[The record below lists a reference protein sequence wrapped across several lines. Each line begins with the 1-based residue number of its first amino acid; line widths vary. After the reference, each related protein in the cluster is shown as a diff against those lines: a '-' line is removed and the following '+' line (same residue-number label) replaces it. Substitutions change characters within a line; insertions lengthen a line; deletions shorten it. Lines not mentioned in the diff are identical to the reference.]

1 MLLFDL
7 EHGHNHDIHHDLD
20 HHDPDND
27 DLHDLD
33 EHHLRF
39 LIVAFEVKSEENYLQ
54 LVDNHRI
61 NIPSHSPP
69 NAMQRIQHQL
79 QNDH

>member
-1 MLLFDL
+1 MLFFDL

-20 HHDPDND
+20 HHD
-27 DLHDLD
+27 DLNDLD
-33 EHHLRF
+33 EHQLHL
-39 LIVAFEVKSEENYLQ
+39 LIVAFEVKSEEYHLQ